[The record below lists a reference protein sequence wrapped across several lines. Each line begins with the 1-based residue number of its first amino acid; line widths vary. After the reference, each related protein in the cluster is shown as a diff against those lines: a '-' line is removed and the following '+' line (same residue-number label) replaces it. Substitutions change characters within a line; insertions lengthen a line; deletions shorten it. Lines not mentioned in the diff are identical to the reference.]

1 MFITNMI
8 EQSDLLCCYLCI
20 PFSRCKDCKYVSVV
34 IVLYRHECIIIGV
47 ASFNSF
53 RILK

>member
-20 PFSRCKDCKYVSVV
+20 PFSSCDC
-34 IVLYRHECIIIGV
+34 IV
-47 ASFNSF
+47 
-53 RILK
+53 